1 MKNNLKIT
9 SPLTVFSAAVTLE
22 LVGAIDLERKNMS
35 HI

>member
-9 SPLTVFSAAVTLE
+9 SPLIFFSAAVTLK
-22 LVGAIDLERKNMS
+22 LVEAIDLERKKMS